1 MTKLLLDYGLVL
13 LFVLVALE
21 STGVPLPGETAL
33 IAASVLASQG
43 NYSIVAVIVV
53 AAAGAI
59 VGDNVGYWIGRTGG
73 RRLLERWGPIQ
84 RYTARVLPPGSDAVS
99 RLM

>member
-1 MTKLLLDYGLVL
+1 MTHLLLHYGLVL
-13 LFVLVALE
+13 LFGLVALE

-43 NYSIVAVIVV
+43 HYSIVSVIVV

-59 VGDNVGYWIGRTGG
+59 VGDNARAEGRC
-73 RRLLERWGPIQ
+73 
-84 RYTARVLPPGSDAVS
+84 
-99 RLM
+99 